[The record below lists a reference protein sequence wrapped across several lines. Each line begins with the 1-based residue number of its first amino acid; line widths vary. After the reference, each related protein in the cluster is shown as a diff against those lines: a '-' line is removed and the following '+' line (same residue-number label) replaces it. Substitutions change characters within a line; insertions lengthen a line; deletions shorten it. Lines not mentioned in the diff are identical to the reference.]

1 MKIISHHPVHLPA
14 YYLDICGMKA
24 YSEVLHLD
32 SASVSVGDRV
42 ILNDLH
48 LVMNAGEF
56 CYLKGE
62 TGAGKSSLLKGIYG
76 LLPMTGGRIYCAGQ
90 DLSELN
96 HVTLPHYRRK
106 IGFISEEYPLFG
118 DKTVFN
124 NLDIILSVLDWPI
137 ASERERRVN
146 EVLDDLGISSL
157 QGEVVRDL
165 PSGMRQ
171 KVVIARSVLN
181 RPTLILA
188 DNPMVHLDSKSAD
201 DVMNLFINLV
211 RDHKASVLCA
221 LSNEQ
226 IMERYPAR
234 SYFCA
239 DGTVTESR

>member
-1 MKIISHHPVHLPA
+1 MIAH
-14 YYLDICGMKA
+14 
-24 YSEVLHLD
+24 SEVLHLD
-32 SASVSVGDRV
+32 GASVSVGDHV
-42 ILNDLH
+42 ILKDLH
-48 LVMNAGEF
+48 VVMNAGEF

-90 DLSELN
+90 DLSELS
-96 HVTLPHYRRK
+96 HDTLPYYRRK
-106 IGFISEEYPLFG
+106 IGFISDVYPLFE

-146 EVLDDLGISSL
+146 EVLDELGISSL
-157 QGEVVRDL
+157 QGEIIDDL

-171 KVVIARSVLN
+171 KVLIARSVLN
-181 RPTLILA
+181 RPKLILA

-211 RDHKASVLCA
+211 REHKASVLCA
-221 LSNEQ
+221 LSDEYL
-226 IMERYPAR
+226 MERYPAR
-234 SYFCA
+234 SYFCG